1 MTKVNYRF
9 KRRLTESNRIREI
22 NEKNYGDFKQFLKSA
37 SELSEDYE
45 GVTIKAFGLEVF
57 GEPVGAIQ
65 LISLEDNIEVIN
77 ICVSPDELRMGYG
90 SLLLIKAKEYAME
103 QGFTS
108 AAVAIPDDK
117 EDLLPFFTG
126 NGFFPGEE
134 EEGGLVVVWE
144 EDFEKESLLSE
155 DEEETLEAAEN
166 VPPMAAFLVPKL
178 MRLKAILESEGISSE
193 VVSGEQLY
201 LWTDCENYD
210 IQVSYL
216 VEDSTFSKVYL
227 LFSSFTELEASDTE
241 KMSICRDL
249 NKTCLFA
256 TAFPAP
262 DGIAMR
268 YALTEAGGPVDQTL
282 FTETLSEFRAEV
294 ETIIARLSER

>member
-22 NEKNYGDFKQFLKSA
+22 NDKNYDDFKQFLKSA

-77 ICVSPDELRMGYG
+77 ISVSPDELRMGYG

-178 MRLKAILESEGISSE
+178 MRLKAILETESMASE
-193 VVSGEQLY
+193 VMTGEQLY
-201 LWTDCENYD
+201 LWTDCGEYD
-210 IQVSYL
+210 VQISYM
-216 VEDSTFSKVYL
+216 VEDETFSKVFL

-241 KMSICRDL
+241 KMEICRDL
-249 NKTCLFA
+249 NRMSVFVTS
-256 TAFPAP
+256 FPAP
-262 DGIAMR
+262 EGIAMR
-268 YALTEAGGPVDQTL
+268 YTLAEPAGPVDQDL
-282 FTETLSEFRAEV
+282 FVETLTQFRAEV
-294 ETIIARLSER
+294 EMAIARLAER